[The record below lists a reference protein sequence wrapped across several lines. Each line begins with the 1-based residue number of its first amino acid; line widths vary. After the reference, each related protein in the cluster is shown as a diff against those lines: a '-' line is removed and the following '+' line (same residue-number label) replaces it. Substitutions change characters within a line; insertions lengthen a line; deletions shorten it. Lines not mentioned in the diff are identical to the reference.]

1 MKGEREKQ
9 LVTCNDNHK
18 GNIYRIYTKGN
29 EKEIKTY
36 HYKKINK
43 TQRKTAKEG
52 KDEKAKDRKLN
63 KVIILSPF
71 MPVITLYVKGL
82 NISIQ
87 RLNWLAEWMNFFKK
101 QDSSLFCLQEIH
113 YRYKD
118 SYIDIRD

>member
-1 MKGEREKQ
+1 MVIINKLSIEYTQKKMK
-9 LVTCNDNHK
+9 
-18 GNIYRIYTKGN
+18 
-29 EKEIKTY
+29 IKTY

-87 RLNWLAEWMNFFKK
+87 RLN
-101 QDSSLFCLQEIH
+101 
-113 YRYKD
+113 
-118 SYIDIRD
+118 